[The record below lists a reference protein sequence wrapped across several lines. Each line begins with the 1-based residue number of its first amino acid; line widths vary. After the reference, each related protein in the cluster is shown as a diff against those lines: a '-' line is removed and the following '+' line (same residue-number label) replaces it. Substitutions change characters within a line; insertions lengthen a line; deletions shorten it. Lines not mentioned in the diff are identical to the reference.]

1 MYDDSILP
9 TEIAVSLGLICNI
22 GAPLL
27 AFWIAGKLPQFRL
40 WIHGAA
46 FVAVLA
52 SPLMAMILGL
62 PDLLP
67 DEEEEPGARFVF
79 LPLIV
84 ETAIIVLLYCLAGAM
99 LLSRSVHSAIG
110 SWHDGERLS
119 QSAPRPR
126 RVAPRADVISPTRRN
141 RNR

>member
-1 MYDDSILP
+1 MHDDSILP

-22 GAPLL
+22 GAPLV
-27 AFWIAGKLPQFRL
+27 AFWVAGKLPRFRL

-46 FVAVLA
+46 FVTILA

-67 DEEEEPGARFVF
+67 EEEESPGARFAF

-99 LLSRSVHSAIG
+99 FLSQSVHSAI
-110 SWHDGERLS
+110 SDWHGADRLP
-119 QSAPRPR
+119 QSAARPR
-126 RVAPRADVISPTRRN
+126 RQGSSYLSKRPKSR
-141 RNR
+141 